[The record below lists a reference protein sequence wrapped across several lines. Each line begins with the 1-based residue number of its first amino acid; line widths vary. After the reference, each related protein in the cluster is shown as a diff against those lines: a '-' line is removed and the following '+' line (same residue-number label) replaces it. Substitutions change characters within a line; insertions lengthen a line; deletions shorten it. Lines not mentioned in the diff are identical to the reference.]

1 MRASSVDPLRC
12 LRASLLLCF
21 D

>member
-1 MRASSVDPLRC
+1 MRASSVDPLRS